1 VVNLSGLTTL
11 TTPARTEDRID
22 FIVSSGGRI
31 DLSNLATTSGNGQ
44 IRFEINDA
52 ATLVVPKLV
61 SSGRMTA
68 DVRAGATLSFPELTT
83 VSNFSMSLGDAATF
97 SAPKLVNL
105 QSSVLSLTPGRT
117 FTTGALSNVNN
128 TTVGVSGGKVWG
140 ASTGELAAQTYSTTG
155 LNYRGGNYW
164 VLTASGSGSVLDASS
179 IQSWSAGF
187 DDSYWDWVTVQSVAA
202 TNQGVVNLSGLTT
215 LTTPA
220 RTEDRID
227 FAVSSGGRI
236 DLSNLQIISG
246 AGQARFTIGTG
257 GTIAMGDLVAAGNT
271 RIQLQDMSS
280 RLTVAG
286 NLFLGSSAVLTT
298 VPLSRLEIG
307 DSFLYTTTAEA
318 SIEVSQAIVQMK
330 GIGLHYLEAG
340 GVDRGLPTFFGPDPT
355 ANFGIGQLIVGTG
368 TGSTRLSIID
378 AINNG
383 NRSTGKQEA
392 LYLYGIGGT
401 DGLVLNDG
409 STLLLNDAV
418 SVYAY
423 MNSQWVRLND
433 LTFGTTAPV
442 RFSGGFIQQVP
453 EPTTVILLG
462 VGIAPLAVRQVRK
475 WRQRRRRDRTTPHV

>member
-1 VVNLSGLTTL
+1 LVAQSYNSQGL
-11 TTPARTEDRID
+11 AGYYD
-22 FIVSSGGRI
+22 SY
-31 DLSNLATTSGNGQ
+31 
-44 IRFEINDA
+44 
-52 ATLVVPKLV
+52 
-61 SSGRMTA
+61 
-68 DVRAGATLSFPELTT
+68 DVFT
-83 VSNFSMSLGDAATF
+83 V
-97 SAPKLVNL
+97 
-105 QSSVLSLTPGRT
+105 
-117 FTTGALSNVNN
+117 
-128 TTVGVSGGKVWG
+128 
-140 ASTGELAAQTYSTTG
+140 
-155 LNYRGGNYW
+155 
-164 VLTASGSGSVLDASS
+164 SGSGSVLDLSS
-179 IQSWSAGF
+179 IQSWNAGF
-187 DDSYWDWVTVQSVAA
+187 DQGYGGVNVHRVTAS
-202 TNQGVVNLSGLTT
+202 NQGVVNLSGLTT

-220 RTEDRID
+220 RGEDRID
-227 FAVSSGGRI
+227 FVVSTGGRV
-236 DLSNLQIISG
+236 DLSSLQTISG
-246 AGQARFTIGTG
+246 AGQARFTIGSSG
-257 GTIAMGDLVAAGNT
+257 RIDFGDLVAAGNT
-271 RIQLQDMSS
+271 RIELQDLSS
-280 RLTVAG
+280 RFTTAG

-462 VGIAPLAVRQVRK
+462 VGIAPLAVRQVRR